1 MSILKKA
8 DFYYGAV
15 LSTLIN
21 RGICPALVESGQDRQ
36 IYDFTTDKKEF
47 RLFLK
52 YRSQPIKTK
61 DPEYSS
67 WQFNFSAD
75 DKKELTCFL
84 SEAKHLSI
92 GLVCGK
98 ERLNESLYAVLHQ
111 EELVKL
117 LSEQNGRFT
126 ISRKTGE
133 KAFRISVGGG
143 RGNAMQIPSNRLY

>member
-84 SEAKHLSI
+84 SEATHLS
-92 GLVCGK
+92 
-98 ERLNESLYAVLHQ
+98 
-111 EELVKL
+111 
-117 LSEQNGRFT
+117 
-126 ISRKTGE
+126 
-133 KAFRISVGGG
+133 
-143 RGNAMQIPSNRLY
+143 